1 MAESFDEGLWEK
13 SASVIGSEVETVR
26 NNDGVVDRSRLDKIG
41 AAEEELQSLE
51 YEDDWFYS
59 VAANNPT
66 PSFDEVEGWSAA
78 QTVFNQLIV
87 SASR

>member
-13 SASVIGSEVETVR
+13 SVSVIGSEVENVQI
-26 NNDGVVDRSRLDKIG
+26 NDNAVDRSRLDKIV

-51 YEDDWFYS
+51 YEDDWFYA

-66 PSFDEVEGWSAA
+66 PSFDEVEGWL
-78 QTVFNQLIV
+78 NYV
-87 SASR
+87 SIH